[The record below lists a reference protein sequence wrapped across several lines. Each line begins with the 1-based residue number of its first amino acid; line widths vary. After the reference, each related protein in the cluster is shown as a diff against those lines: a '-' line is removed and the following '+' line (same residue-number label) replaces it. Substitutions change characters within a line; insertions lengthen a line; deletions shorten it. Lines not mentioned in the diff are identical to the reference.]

1 VPVKQVGGPSRSA
14 VDTSTRSPR
23 RAATAMIA
31 LTVGATLITGYS
43 VVSASLE
50 TTMTQQ
56 LDEQFPMD
64 YQISPQQALEG
75 TVGEDTEDVQ
85 DTSEDD
91 VEGPEAPS
99 EDHEEGSEEGEHA
112 ATEDAAEDTPDDTE
126 AELPDFPTIP
136 AEVRDS
142 LEVQEALATTIGS
155 RNTHVELDDGQLLS
169 VNTYAGGEIGVD
181 ITSETIEGDL
191 TEVGPG
197 KAAISEGY
205 VDDLTVGDT
214 LTLPSET

>member
-1 VPVKQVGGPSRSA
+1 
-14 VDTSTRSPR
+14 
-23 RAATAMIA
+23 
-31 LTVGATLITGYS
+31 
-43 VVSASLE
+43 
-50 TTMTQQ
+50 
-56 LDEQFPMD
+56 
-64 YQISPQQALEG
+64 
-75 TVGEDTEDVQ
+75 
-85 DTSEDD
+85 DD
-91 VEGPEAPS
+91 
-99 EDHEEGSEEGEHA
+99 EEGSEEGEHA
-112 ATEDAAEDTPDDTE
+112 ATEDAAEDTPEDTE

-142 LEVQEALATTIGS
+142 LEVQEALDTTIGS

-214 LTLPSET
+214 LTLPSETGQDLSVEIVAVVEPMQFLTGATLDTEDFTTAFPEIVEDDHLFVRAAQDADP